1 MKRTKDQLTD
11 EISFLTKHLEAKFK
25 HQLDL
30 VQFAQQVSEII
41 TERVE
46 DYIYQRYRDW
56 DALDLLELMA
66 EWKSEIDAKSVA
78 EEPYPS
84 IEVQKLEAP
93 KLEVKQKRSKVVKN
107 SQVLS

>member
-1 MKRTKDQLTD
+1 MKRSKDQLNE
-11 EISFLTKHLEAKFK
+11 EIGFLTKHLEAKFK

-30 VQFAQQVSEII
+30 AQFAQQVSEII

-56 DALDLLELMA
+56 DAIELIELLA
-66 EWKSEIDAKSVA
+66 EWKREIDATSVGKEFGETIGVQKI
-78 EEPYPS
+78 EEP
-84 IEVQKLEAP
+84 KL
-93 KLEVKQKRSKVVKN
+93 KRSKVVKN

>member
-1 MKRTKDQLTD
+1 MKRTKEQLTD
-11 EISFLTKHLEAKFK
+11 EIGFLTKHLEARFK

-56 DALDLLELMA
+56 DALELLDLLA
-66 EWKSEIDAKSVA
+66 EWKREIDARAVE
-78 EEPYPS
+78 EEPYAT
-84 IEVQKLEAP
+84 IEVQKVDVEKP
-93 KLEVKQKRSKVVKN
+93 KRSKVVKN
-107 SQVLS
+107 SQVLR

>member
-1 MKRTKDQLTD
+1 MKRTKEQLTD
-11 EISFLTKHLEAKFK
+11 EIGFLTKHLEARFK

-56 DALDLLELMA
+56 DALELLDLLA
-66 EWKSEIDAKSVA
+66 EWKREIDAKSVG
-78 EEPYPS
+78 EEPYAT
-84 IEVQKLEAP
+84 IEVQKVDAP
-93 KLEVKQKRSKVVKN
+93 KLKKSKVVKN
-107 SQVLS
+107 SQVLP